1 MTSRPLLPLVAL
13 LLAACG
19 GPQPEVCF
27 EDQEPSP
34 SPAQPRGEAGLLPY
48 AHAHNDYEHPRP
60 LEDALA
66 ARFYSVEADVY
77 FASGRF
83 EVSHF
88 GWGSKGTLEALYLAP
103 LQERVNAQGSVH
115 GDGIPFT
122 LWIDLKDSDSRL
134 VEQLEALFA
143 RFDMLQ
149 PGVGEGSIAPVRIAL
164 TGHAA
169 MKESFADATSLAA
182 VTRDSNTFSLEDPV
196 ATDER
201 WRAYALNWGKYLSW
215 NGVGEMPADQRRRL
229 NCLVE
234 NAHAKGRVLRLFAT
248 PDREEVWKASL
259 EAGVDFIH
267 TDHLEALSAFLRD
280 QP

>member
-1 MTSRPLLPLVAL
+1 MTPRSLLPLSAL

-19 GPQPEVCF
+19 PQPEVCL
-27 EDQEPSP
+27 EDQDPTP
-34 SPAQPRGEAGLLPY
+34 VPAQRRGEAGFLAY

-60 LEDALA
+60 LEDALS

-77 FASGRF
+77 FADGRF
-83 EVSHF
+83 EVSHH

-103 LQERVNAQGSVH
+103 LQERVDARGSVH

-122 LWIDLKDSDSRL
+122 VWIDFKDSDPRL
-134 VEQLEALFA
+134 VEALEVLLA

-149 PGVGEGSIAPVRIAL
+149 TLVGEASPAPVRIAL
-164 TGHAA
+164 TGNAA
-169 MKESFADATSLAA
+169 MKESFANGTSLAA

-215 NGVGEMPADQRRRL
+215 NGEGEMPADQRRRL
-229 NCLVE
+229 NCLVQ

-267 TDHLEALSAFLRD
+267 TDHLDELSTFLRD